1 MQQLHPL
8 IAVALLLPIVLLGAW
23 VLMPSVQA
31 GDRGAAD
38 VLDAA
43 AETRAQDDPA
53 EQRVRSSASASA
65 SASASSSA
73 RSGSAG
79 DRGGCS
85 AEASS
90 SADARSGDE
99 HVHDED
105 SDSARSDDGAC
116 SAGASSRATAGQP
129 RR

>member
-8 IAVALLLPIVLLGAW
+8 IAVALLLSIVLLGAW
-23 VLMPSVQA
+23 ALLPSVQA

-38 VLDAA
+38 ALDAA
-43 AETRAQDDPA
+43 PQTRAHDVPP
-53 EQRVRSSASASA
+53 EQRARSSASASA

-79 DRGGCS
+79 DRGDCS

-99 HVHDED
+99 HAHDED

-116 SAGASSRATAGQP
+116 RAGASSRATAGQP